1 MAVNKDKPLNES
13 IQELTIQ
20 IQKLEAKASKSSGTD
35 FKEALDKI
43 NVETFF
49 PSFLNPIGRAG
60 QKTANVIQGLVNVG
74 RNRKL
79 KSLKSQLE
87 NAEGELGSEGIESDI
102 DPVDLGGDI
111 GGMGGDITPLIEVME
126 GVVLSI
132 ENMNE
137 STLQSLEKIKY
148 CLEDIGDDVVGIVGH
163 MTKESKIGLENRR
176 EAQRAQRAGGAPRL
190 VANKT
195 DDDRGGMMGGL
206 MSGLVGR
213 GGGMMKGIGGMLGG
227 GGIMS
232 KMGGLLGLG
241 GLVGLMPIVAK
252 IALIVA
258 GLAAYMYYY
267 DDMVE
272 GIANF
277 LVGNEKGRKAEEKF
291 LRERKAFLEQQKAFF
306 DMQMEGYTEE
316 QRLNVKSDIAEIR
329 DAGLDKPVL
338 DRATVQQRRARSM
351 VFSGQIPELA
361 TLSNQTKST
370 EDTVG
375 LIRGAQKQNAAD
387 AADTRLGRITSMIGS
402 GFMTVTGLGY
412 LFGGSPD
419 EDFARQYNAYEN
431 TGLYSDESL
440 EKAIQNANDA
450 ASLEILARYVDQDN
464 NDVLNDTELSL
475 LQSFMEM
482 GIHLATPT
490 QLLKSLKN
498 LGGSR
503 IGGTDA
509 APDIDAG
516 GSLST
521 PETLLRDLQSN
532 GFSLPSSSPTTNPS
546 LSPTRTERNLGQST
560 GGRMSDLFNIR
571 PQPITN
577 ITNINVDN
585 STPQSGH
592 FQGTSVDYSD
602 NRLFR

>member
-1 MAVNKDKPLNES
+1 MAVNKDKPLNEA
-13 IQELTIQ
+13 IQELTEQ
-20 IQKLEAKASKSSGTD
+20 LTRMEAKQAKSKGTD
-35 FKEALDKI
+35 FRQALDNI

-49 PSFLNPIGRAG
+49 PSLLSPIGRGG
-60 QKTANVIQGLVNVG
+60 QKTANVIQGIANLGRGRKINSLRSQIDSMQGELTSSGSLDAVLDDVG
-74 RNRKL
+74 
-79 KSLKSQLE
+79 
-87 NAEGELGSEGIESDI
+87 GGDVGGGDVGGGLGSEGI
-102 DPVDLGGDI
+102 
-111 GGMGGDITPLIEVME
+111 IEVVE

-132 ENMNE
+132 ENMSE
-137 STLQSLEKIKY
+137 SMTQQLDMVKY
-148 CLEDIGDDVVGIVGH
+148 CLEDISEVVHDIFGVTQEILGP
-163 MTKESKIGLENRR
+163 KNRESREVAEMRR
-176 EAQRAQRAGGAPRL
+176 EADREKRGKSSFKSLPKMNMIPDTGG
-190 VANKT
+190 
-195 DDDRGGMMGGL
+195 GGMMGGL
-206 MSGLVGR
+206 GNILGMGGMIGLVPI
-213 GGGMMKGIGGMLGG
+213 IGK
-227 GGIMS
+227 IS
-232 KMGGLLGLG
+232 LL
-241 GLVGLMPIVAK
+241 
-252 IALIVA
+252 VA
-258 GLAAYMYYY
+258 GLTAYFAYH

-277 LVGNEKGRKAEEKF
+277 LVGNEKGRKAEEEF

-316 QRLNVKSDIAEIR
+316 QRLNVESDIAEIR
-329 DAGLDKPVL
+329 DAGLDKPGL

-361 TLSNQTKST
+361 TLSNQTDST
-370 EDTVG
+370 EATVD
-375 LIRGAQKQNAAD
+375 LIRGAQERNAGD

-482 GIHLATPT
+482 GIHLAPPT

-516 GSLST
+516 GFVST
-521 PETLLRDLQSN
+521 PENLLRDLQSG
-532 GFSLPSSSPTTNPS
+532 GFSLPSSSSITNPS
-546 LSPTRTERNLGQST
+546 LSPTQTERGLGQST
-560 GGRMSDLFNIR
+560 GGRMSDLFEVPR
-571 PQPITN
+571 PITN
-577 ITNINVDN
+577 ITNVTLDN
-585 STPQSGH
+585 STPNSAH
-592 FQGTSVDYSD
+592 FQGTSVDYTD
-602 NRLFR
+602 NRLFK